1 VCQSSVEKA
10 VVRYRTDNIQFR
22 WYFSAVMSGSAL
34 YCSICSQLIALEE
47 SRTDGEG
54 NAVHEFCYVL
64 LIVEQSRTQVP
75 SKPSE

>member
-1 VCQSSVEKA
+1 
-10 VVRYRTDNIQFR
+10 
-22 WYFSAVMSGSAL
+22 MSGSAL